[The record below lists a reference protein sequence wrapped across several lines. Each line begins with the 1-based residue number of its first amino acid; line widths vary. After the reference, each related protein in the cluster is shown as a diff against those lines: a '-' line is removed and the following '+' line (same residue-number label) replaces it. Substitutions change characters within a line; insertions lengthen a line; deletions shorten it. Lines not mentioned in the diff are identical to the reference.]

1 MALRLASKKCE
12 RTAELAYYWP
22 RGTKNKERNN
32 AASFA
37 VPESLKEWEVLFRV
51 HATASK
57 VGLCILDM
65 ELRYVAINHAMA
77 EMNGVAVQEHLGKS
91 VREILGD
98 FVELIEPHL
107 ANVAATGQAV
117 LNREV
122 SAVLPEPD

>member
-1 MALRLASKKCE
+1 
-12 RTAELAYYWP
+12 
-22 RGTKNKERNN
+22 
-32 AASFA
+32 
-37 VPESLKEWEVLFRV
+37 
-51 HATASK
+51 
-57 VGLCILDM
+57 M
-65 ELRYVAINHAMA
+65 ELRYVGINHAMA

-122 SAVLPEPD
+122 SAVLPTRTEPGHWIEHYVPIRDWRGRVAQIGVVAIEITEQKKA